1 MLRTVNAYSNFSP
14 FLSYCLCS
22 LYQALLATDPSQDK
36 KSYMKLRWGPIS
48 PLVTY
53 LSDPS
58 SYRRKGRF
66 SPKSGMVAI
75 DDGCAITD
83 NCNTDHNS
91 ITVDSPCDVSRT
103 GDKCRKNQGVG
114 EGASNV
120 MGGLDVEE
128 FEALD
133 PSEGGSE
140 DNDEFSQIHV
150 GNKSYDDGNASDESK
165 ARSEE
170 REQLDIIEDIVS
182 SDVYDTYHNAH
193 VVAVFANKL

>member
-1 MLRTVNAYSNFSP
+1 M
-14 FLSYCLCS
+14 CS
-22 LYQALLATDPSQDK
+22 LHQALLATDPSQDK

-53 LSDPS
+53 LRDPS

-91 ITVDSPCDVSRT
+91 ITVDSPCDISRT
-103 GDKCRKNQGVG
+103 GDHPRKNQDTGA
-114 EGASNV
+114 GASNV
-120 MGGLDVEE
+120 VGGVDVQE

-150 GNKSYDDGNASDESK
+150 ANKSYDDGNASDESK
-165 ARSEE
+165 AQSAEC
-170 REQLDIIEDIVS
+170 EQLDIIEDIVS
-182 SDVYDTYHNAH
+182 SDVYDTYNNAH
-193 VVAVFANKL
+193 AVAVFANKL